1 MGGIAENHT
10 GDIQVEELD
19 GISNLDQAER
29 IAQHYAN
36 VSSEYK
42 ALGNDDI
49 PRSEYSTEELP
60 PFVEAYEMY
69 DRIKKMS
76 SKKATVKDD
85 IPMAIIKEFAAEL
98 SEPLAHILNFGL
110 TKALYSKLWRFET
123 ITPVPE
129 VYPPENIQQL
139 RKISGTKNF
148 AKICDSF
155 LIRSNTEI

>member
-1 MGGIAENHT
+1 MGGRFLPSIRSS
-10 GDIQVEELD
+10 LK
-19 GISNLDQAER
+19 AER

-36 VSSEYK
+36 VRSEYK